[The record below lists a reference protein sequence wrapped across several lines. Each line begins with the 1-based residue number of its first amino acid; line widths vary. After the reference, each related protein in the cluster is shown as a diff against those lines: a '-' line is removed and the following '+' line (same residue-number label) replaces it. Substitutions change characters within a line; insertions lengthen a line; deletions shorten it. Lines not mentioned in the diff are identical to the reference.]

1 MELVFDPTTGL
12 PLEAQETA
20 LDPAQWGLAPS
31 ATGAVVSRRLWVT
44 SAVVPGDG
52 VRPDGTRVSL
62 G

>member
-12 PLEAQETA
+12 PLEEQEVA
-20 LDPAQWGLAPS
+20 LDAAQWGLPAS
-31 ATGAVVSRRLWVT
+31 AAGTVVSRRLWVS

-52 VRPDGTRVSL
+52 VRPDGTHVPL